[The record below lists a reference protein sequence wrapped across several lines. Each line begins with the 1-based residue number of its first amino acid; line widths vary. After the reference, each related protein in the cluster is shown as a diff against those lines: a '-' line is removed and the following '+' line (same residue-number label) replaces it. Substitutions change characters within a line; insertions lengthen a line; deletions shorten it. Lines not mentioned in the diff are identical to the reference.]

1 MAAALAPARAG
12 LVCPLKKGGN
22 EVKAQ
27 AMAGAAAVALAAA
40 GALPALAEP
49 SLGEAQEAAMRTA
62 AGFAADDAARVSRAR
77 AAHWAPALRAQ
88 AGLRDDERSRRGEL
102 RLAPLVE
109 NDLGKS
115 RIWAIVAQWDLAQLV
130 YSRDEGQLALAHV
143 HLARVRQKA
152 AEAAAKLYEE
162 RWRRR
167 VFLRL
172 RAASPPSERVD
183 ALLGLLRAT
192 AGLDALTGGLYR
204 EQLAQAEGDLAR
216 LDPQLASADDHALG
230 PEAAPAPTARS
241 PQMFAPVAEAPSAAV
256 EPPPKV
262 RLPGPSASDEPIVLD
277 EEDR

>member
-1 MAAALAPARAG
+1 MASAAAA
-12 LVCPLKKGGN
+12 
-22 EVKAQ
+22 
-27 AMAGAAAVALAAA
+27 ALAAA

-49 SLGEAQEAAMRTA
+49 TLGEAQEAAMRTS
-62 AGFAADDAARVSRAR
+62 AGLAADDAARISRAR
-77 AAHWAPALRAQ
+77 AARWAPVLRAQ
-88 AGLRDDERSRRGEL
+88 AGFRDDERTRRGEV
-102 RLAPLVE
+102 RLAPLIE

-115 RIWAIVAQWDLAQLV
+115 RVWAIVAQWDLAQLV

-152 AEAAAKLYEE
+152 AETAARLYEE

-172 RAASPPSERVD
+172 HADAPPGELVD
-183 ALLGLLRAT
+183 PLLGLLRAT

-216 LDPQLASADDHALG
+216 LDPQLASPDGSALR
-230 PEAAPAPTARS
+230 PDAAPAP
-241 PQMFAPVAEAPSAAV
+241 PAAV
-256 EPPPKV
+256 ARPPKV
-262 RLPGPSASDEPIVLD
+262 RLPGSPAFDEPIALD

>member
-1 MAAALAPARAG
+1 
-12 LVCPLKKGGN
+12 
-22 EVKAQ
+22 
-27 AMAGAAAVALAAA
+27 
-40 GALPALAEP
+40 
-49 SLGEAQEAAMRTA
+49 
-62 AGFAADDAARVSRAR
+62 
-77 AAHWAPALRAQ
+77 LRAQ

-241 PQMFAPVAEAPSAAV
+241 PQMFAPVVEAPSAAV

>member
-1 MAAALAPARAG
+1 M
-12 LVCPLKKGGN
+12 
-22 EVKAQ
+22 
-27 AMAGAAAVALAAA
+27 
-40 GALPALAEP
+40 
-49 SLGEAQEAAMRTA
+49 
-62 AGFAADDAARVSRAR
+62 
-77 AAHWAPALRAQ
+77 LRLQ
-88 AGLRDDERSRRGEL
+88 AGLRDDERTRRGEV

-152 AEAAAKLYEE
+152 AETAARLYEE

-172 RAASPPSERVD
+172 HADAPPGELVD

-204 EQLAQAEGDLAR
+204 EQLAQVEGDLAR
-216 LDPQLASADDHALG
+216 LDPRLASPDGYALW
-230 PEAAPAPTARS
+230 PEAAPP
-241 PQMFAPVAEAPSAAV
+241 AAV
-256 EPPPKV
+256 ALPPKV
-262 RLPGPSASDEPIVLD
+262 RLPGPPASDEPLVLD

>member
-1 MAAALAPARAG
+1 
-12 LVCPLKKGGN
+12 
-22 EVKAQ
+22 
-27 AMAGAAAVALAAA
+27 MAGVAAVAFAAA
-40 GALPALAEP
+40 GAFPALAEP
-49 SLGEAQEAAMRTA
+49 SLGEAQQAAMRTA
-62 AGFAADDAARVSRAR
+62 AGLAADDAARISRAR
-77 AAHWAPALRAQ
+77 AARWAPLLRAQ
-88 AGLRDDERSRRGEL
+88 AGLRADERSRRGDG

-115 RIWAIVAQWDLAQLV
+115 RAWAVVAQWDLAQLV

-152 AEAAAKLYEE
+152 AETAARLYEE

-172 RAASPPSERVD
+172 HADSPPGERLD

-204 EQLAQAEGDLAR
+204 EQLAEAEGDLAR
-216 LDPQLASADDHALG
+216 LDPRLASSDGSALW
-230 PEAAPAPTARS
+230 PEAA
-241 PQMFAPVAEAPSAAV
+241 
-256 EPPPKV
+256 
-262 RLPGPSASDEPIVLD
+262 PGPSASDQPIVLD